1 MNTPTTSHRIPSHI
15 AAPLLLALAGL
26 PLSAFA
32 QGLPTMEDPSR
43 GQGSGILQTLQNY

>member
-1 MNTPTTSHRIPSHI
+1 MNMPPTPHRISSRI
-15 AAPLLLALAGL
+15 AAPLLPLALAGL

-43 GQGSGILQTLQNY
+43 GQGSGIL